1 MKRNNMSQHG
11 ATLQT
16 YNQELVKCLEDL
28 RTKRKD
34 LLQVVQQEEQEKA
47 TIEKNIETLQDKLS
61 GVCDNLEKHKTLC
74 ESYDR
79 TIRDTEAGFKKILES
94 SHLLLNLAQQEA
106 TKLNV
111 FNKNKPSGK
120 DNQPYH

>member
-79 TIRDTEAGFKKILES
+79 TIRDTEAGFKK
-94 SHLLLNLAQQEA
+94 
-106 TKLNV
+106 V
-111 FNKNKPSGK
+111 FG
-120 DNQPYH
+120 Y